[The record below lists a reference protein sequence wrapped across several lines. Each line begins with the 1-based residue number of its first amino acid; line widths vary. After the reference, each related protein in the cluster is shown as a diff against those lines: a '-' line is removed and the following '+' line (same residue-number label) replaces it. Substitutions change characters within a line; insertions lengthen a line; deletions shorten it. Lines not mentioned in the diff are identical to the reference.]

1 MNYWVFVYRFAWFV
15 LVILCAIGLTCIFLP
30 KCQTYQ
36 ELQGKKAVLEEENRQ
51 IEANIK
57 RAQTQQELL
66 QRDRAFVER
75 TAREQ
80 GMAKPGETVF
90 RVTREPAAPVA
101 VHNAAPPPA
110 PRKRK

>member
-36 ELQGKKAVLEEENRQ
+36 ELQGKKAVLEEETRQ
-51 IEANIK
+51 VEGDIK
-57 RAQTQQELL
+57 RAQTQQEQL
-66 QRDRAFVER
+66 QTDRAFVER

-90 RVTREPAAPVA
+90 RVTREPAATVPVNNA
-101 VHNAAPPPA
+101 VTPTTN
-110 PRKRK
+110 KRK

>member
-36 ELQGKKAVLEEENRQ
+36 ELQGKKTVLEEENRQ
-51 IEANIK
+51 IEADIK
-57 RAQTQQELL
+57 RAQTQQEQL
-66 QRDRAFVER
+66 QWDRAFVER

-90 RVTREPAAPVA
+90 RVTRESATTVPVN
-101 VHNAAPPPA
+101 NAATPPA